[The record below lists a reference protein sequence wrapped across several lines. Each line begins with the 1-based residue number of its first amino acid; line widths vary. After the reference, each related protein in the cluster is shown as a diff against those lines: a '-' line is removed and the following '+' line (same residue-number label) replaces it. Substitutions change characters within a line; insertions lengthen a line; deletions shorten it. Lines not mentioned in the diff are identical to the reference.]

1 MLELDNG
8 PWETCWECCAQSES
22 ASGLKCDINTI
33 SVDMYTFEHWF
44 TVEVVKVK
52 KWVPFINIYRFIDY

>member
-1 MLELDNG
+1 MDHGKLVGML
-8 PWETCWECCAQSES
+8 CSEFV
-22 ASGLKCDINTI
+22 CFRTI

-52 KWVPFINIYRFIDY
+52 KMGSLHKHL